1 MRRHDRARTPDSAS
15 GDAADVPAPP
25 ATSERFGREH
35 RLRASG
41 DFQAVRRAGRP
52 MGGALLSVGHGPRAD
67 GQTDA
72 PTRIGFS
79 VSKRVGNAVVRNRV
93 KRRLREAVRLSL
105 LRVVPGWDL
114 ILTPRPQAAQA
125 DYSALAGEIDE
136 LLTRAGLWNAD
147 QTYEPRPSRASGDA
161 ANHTVPGAPTATQ
174 QESSS
179 TSTRTNQTEQPRR
192 E

>member
-1 MRRHDRARTPDSAS
+1 MSYVKQDPHAERIS
-15 GDAADVPAPP
+15 GQ
-25 ATSERFGREH
+25 ERFRRRQ
-35 RLRASG
+35 RLRSSR
-41 DFQAVRRAGRP
+41 DFGRVRRRGRQVSGP
-52 MGGALLSVGHGPRAD
+52 TLALSYARQSAELRGVSRV
-67 GQTDA
+67 
-72 PTRIGFS
+72 GFS